1 MRRATLRK
9 HTFTDDF
16 EYEGVFW
23 LPDKPEK
30 HVPGTVSY
38 NAEVINLHL
47 FGVLYKGDKST
58 AGEALIEYN
67 EVHENSA
74 NENRGGISVRD
85 AQNATIQNNRFG
97 AATIAG
103 VAYRPNYRAAIIA
116 SDSGRS
122 SRPNLGNILIQNNT
136 LNREIIKGCDFS
148 GVTCKLNTP

>member
-1 MRRATLRK
+1 MSNLRASTQTSSCRAVQTPRIRDLVVNNRRAGIR
-9 HTFTDDF
+9 F
-16 EYEGVFW
+16 ERV
-23 LPDKPEK
+23 
-30 HVPGTVSY
+30 
-38 NAEVINLHL
+38 
-47 FGVLYKGDKST
+47 GDKST

-67 EVHENSA
+67 EVHGNSA

-136 LNREIIKGCDFS
+136 LNREII
-148 GVTCKLNTP
+148 